1 MRCVD
6 SPTACRER
14 SNDASYGRLRD
25 RIDAVNE
32 AERLARELDA
42 TMSGDPWY
50 GTAVSRILDGVDAG
64 KAAARPF
71 ESGHSIW
78 ELVLHMTAWVN
89 ETKRRL
95 EGGPHRE
102 PAEGDWPAVRSTTN
116 EAWADACAALRSAHA
131 NLAQTLT
138 TAEDSSLSRQVG
150 GSQVDAIGNPVTYY
164 QTMIGILQHD
174 TYHAGQIA
182 VLKKALG
189 QA

>member
-25 RIDAVNE
+25 RIDTVNE

-78 ELVLHMTAWVN
+78 ELVLHMTAWVS
-89 ETKRRL
+89 EVKRRL
-95 EGGPHRE
+95 DGGMHGE
-102 PAEGDWPAVRSTTN
+102 PLEGDWPAVGATTPA
-116 EAWADACAALRSAHA
+116 AWADAVSELRSAHA
-131 NLAQTLT
+131 DLSRTLT
-138 TAEDSSLSRQVG
+138 AREFE
-150 GSQVDAIGNPVTYY
+150 
-164 QTMIGILQHD
+164 
-174 TYHAGQIA
+174 
-182 VLKKALG
+182 
-189 QA
+189 

>member
-1 MRCVD
+1 MAAGSAGEATV
-6 SPTACRER
+6 REVE
-14 SNDASYGRLRD
+14 RLR
-25 RIDAVNE
+25 
-32 AERLARELDA
+32 RELMA
-42 TMSGDPWY
+42 TLDGDPWY
-50 GTAVSRILDGVDAG
+50 GSAVSHLLDGISADT
-64 KAAARPF
+64 AAAHPIK
-71 ESGHSIW
+71 GAHSIW

-131 NLAQTLT
+131 DLAQTLT